1 MGQAT
6 RGADPLPPPIFT
18 IIYQPIRT
26 MAYTKEQMRE
36 YNKQYRLNNKEE
48 IRKKAQEKWLIMK
61 HDPNYLAKRRAW
73 LDANKEEVN
82 RQARER
88 RANPEYAEV
97 RRKQRRESYHQLMQD
112 LEYRKLVYQRQAKSN
127 KKNPQTMLSRI
138 LRGRVLHAVRNAN
151 TFNSAPTTKLI
162 GCSIAKLM
170 NHIES
175 LFDDKMTWNNR
186 GFYGWH
192 IDHITPC
199 ASYDLTDPQQQ
210 LECFHY
216 TNLQP
221 LWCTDN
227 WKKNDNLLKEN
238 KT

>member
-1 MGQAT
+1 
-6 RGADPLPPPIFT
+6 
-18 IIYQPIRT
+18 
-26 MAYTKEQMRE
+26 
-36 YNKQYRLNNKEE
+36 
-48 IRKKAQEKWLIMK
+48 
-61 HDPNYLAKRRAW
+61 
-73 LDANKEEVN
+73 
-82 RQARER
+82 
-88 RANPEYAEV
+88 
-97 RRKQRRESYHQLMQD
+97 
-112 LEYRKLVYQRQAKSN
+112 
-127 KKNPQTMLSRI
+127 
-138 LRGRVLHAVRNAN
+138 
-151 TFNSAPTTKLI
+151 
-162 GCSIAKLM
+162 M